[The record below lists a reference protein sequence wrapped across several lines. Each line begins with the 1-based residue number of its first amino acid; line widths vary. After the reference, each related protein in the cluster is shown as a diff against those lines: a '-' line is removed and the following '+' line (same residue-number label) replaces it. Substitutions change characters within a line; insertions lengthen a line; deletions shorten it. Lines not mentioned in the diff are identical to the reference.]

1 MPPEG
6 VVLGSAPACRPLG
19 AVSALCS
26 ASHPAGTSETLWAVA
41 IEPAERGGG
50 SQGAR
55 AWNFRKSEVPT
66 VGVPG
71 THRVPEA
78 RSLGGEAGSSCQARQ
93 RAAGISRAQM
103 PGLAEEPTLFS
114 WLLCWNVLAQLGPE
128 NLRVER
134 LTGCQAAVEAP
145 VPASRPFPQQPGC
158 VLHSC
163 GRSFQTRPDT
173 RASRPGGAPSRALPT
188 PSPRPARHPQPC
200 WAPSHLPR
208 RQRSRQVPS
217 THKLM
222 QAGGTQ
228 ALEWPRC

>member
-6 VVLGSAPACRPLG
+6 VVLGSAPTCRPLG
-19 AVSALCS
+19 AVSALCC

-41 IEPAERGGG
+41 IEPAEGGGG
-50 SQGAR
+50 SRGAR

-78 RSLGGEAGSSCQARQ
+78 RSLGGEAGSSCHARQ

-145 VPASRPFPQQPGC
+145 VPASRPFPQQPGY

-173 RASRPGGAPSRALPT
+173 QASRPRGAPSRT
-188 PSPRPARHPQPC
+188 EPAPC
-200 WAPSHLPR
+200 PR
-208 RQRSRQVPS
+208 RARALRAAHSPAGLLHTCPGGSVPAKCPPH
-217 THKLM
+217 TD
-222 QAGGTQ
+222 
-228 ALEWPRC
+228 